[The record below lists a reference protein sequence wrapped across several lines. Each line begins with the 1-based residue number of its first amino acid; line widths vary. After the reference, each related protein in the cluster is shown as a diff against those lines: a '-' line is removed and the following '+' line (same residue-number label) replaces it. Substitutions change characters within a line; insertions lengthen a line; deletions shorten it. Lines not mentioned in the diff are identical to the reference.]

1 MSEHESGPDSVQALP
16 AVEDKKVEEQAA
28 PEVEEGAVRP
38 PAETNPAPAEAEEK
52 KHSGNVEANA
62 GFKNEKEDKPEDK
75 AAQDDGVKPESKET
89 VEETKANDEDTVDT
103 VGQKELPTVNI
114 PLNDSPAPN
123 EEGET
128 DSTPSTPN
136 STNRRS
142 RRTPSIALSISS
154 TSSGH
159 QTVSSIVFVKKAL
172 ETIGKSNDGRKISSL
187 ETAVKKA
194 LSRLW
199 FACILGL
206 NFFFFFANT

>member
-16 AVEDKKVEEQAA
+16 VEDKKVEEQAA
-28 PEVEEGAVRP
+28 SQVEEATQSP
-38 PAETNPAPAEAEEK
+38 PAEMDPAGTEEK
-52 KHSGNVEANA
+52 GSAGTDEAGVESEEKGEEKPGDNA
-62 GFKNEKEDKPEDK
+62 APVEEEKDVGE
-75 AAQDDGVKPESKET
+75 ESKET
-89 VEETKANDEDTVDT
+89 VEEMKTNDEESKDTVN
-103 VGQKELPTVNI
+103 QKDLPTVNI

-172 ETIGKSNDGRKISSL
+172 EAIGKSNDARKISSL

-194 LSRLW
+194 LSRLCV
-199 FACILGL
+199 F
-206 NFFFFFANT
+206 